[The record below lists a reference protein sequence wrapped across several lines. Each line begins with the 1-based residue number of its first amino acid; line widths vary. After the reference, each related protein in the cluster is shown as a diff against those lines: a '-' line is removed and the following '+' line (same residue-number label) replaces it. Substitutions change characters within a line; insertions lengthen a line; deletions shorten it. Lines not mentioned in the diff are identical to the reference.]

1 MTEKYLTILSN
12 KKQIPYNR
20 KREGAGRI
28 QQKKKLLFN
37 GENRKPKFPTIK
49 NWKTRKIT

>member
-20 KREGAGRI
+20 KREGAGMERTEN
-28 QQKKKLLFN
+28 QNSLQTKWENKKNNLN
-37 GENRKPKFPTIK
+37 IK
-49 NWKTRKIT
+49 NTTKQQ